1 MLRELHADLER
12 ICARAQ
18 ARGVRIIIDAEY
30 TWYQPAIDA
39 LTLALMRRFN
49 ALGAGTQPLV
59 YATFQAYLR
68 RTPAHLVHAL
78 RDAQRHK
85 YALGVK
91 LVRGA
96 YHPHETAAHPAP
108 GAPPAGK
115 GKPQTQTLS
124 ISPEVLPP
132 VWGEKTDTDAAYDA
146 CAGLLLDAV
155 AADVASGRP
164 QGVGLLFGTHNWASC
179 KKIMAG
185 LTKRGLTE
193 STPEGKL
200 RVTER
205 VGERVTFGQLYGALF
220 PRLHMVSYSAV

>member
-1 MLRELHADLER
+1 
-12 ICARAQ
+12 
-18 ARGVRIIIDAEY
+18 
-30 TWYQPAIDA
+30 
-39 LTLALMRRFN
+39 
-49 ALGAGTQPLV
+49 
-59 YATFQAYLR
+59 
-68 RTPAHLVHAL
+68 
-78 RDAQRHK
+78 
-85 YALGVK
+85 VK

-155 AADVASGRP
+155 AADVASERL
-164 QGVGLLFGTHNWASC
+164 QSVGLLFGTHNWASC

-185 LTKRGLTE
+185 LTERGLAE

-220 PRLHMVSYSAV
+220 PRRHIVSYSAVRPRHVRRPHPIPRESHGVGHAHGH